1 MNTSTSIKTTPYW
14 LDTAT
19 PSGDYSETPIPKEV
33 DLAVVG
39 AGFTG
44 LSTALHA
51 ARAGLSVAVLE
62 ANTVMWGASGRNGG
76 MATNGLAIGFRSA
89 VARYGEAE
97 AKRSIDRYN
106 DAVDL
111 IEQIVVDHGLDVDF
125 ERRGKLILAAKESH
139 VPGLR
144 MTRDALERVAGH
156 RVSLLEREHLREEI
170 GSDAFH
176 AAIVEEDS
184 AALHVGKFGHEL
196 ARLAVEAG
204 ATIHERAEVTGLTR
218 VGSGTVHDLQTSRGT
233 VRAQRVVVGTSGYTG
248 KPFGWLQRRIV
259 PVGSFVTV
267 TEPLP
272 ADVAHALLPNRR
284 TASNTMNLLHY
295 FRLTPDNRLLFGG
308 RARFAL
314 SDPSSDRKSGQILVD
329 ARNAAFPQLRD
340 FATDYMWG
348 GLVDISMD
356 RMVHAGEHRGIFY
369 SMAYSGH
376 GVQMAV
382 YMGRAMAEVLAGNSD
397 ANPWRDLKN
406 PAVPGYFGNPKLHL
420 WAGGAWYG
428 LQDRLH

>member
-1 MNTSTSIKTTPYW
+1 MRTSTTMSSYW

-19 PSGDYSETPIPKEV
+19 PSGDYTETAIPPDV
-33 DLAVVG
+33 DVAVVG

-62 ANTVMWGASGRNGG
+62 ANTVLWGASGRNGG
-76 MATNGLAIGFRSA
+76 MATNGLALGFRSA

-97 AKRSIDRYN
+97 AKRYIGLYS

-111 IEQIVVDHGLDVDF
+111 IEQLVVEHALDVDF

-139 VPGLR
+139 VAGLR
-144 MTRDALERVAGH
+144 LTHEALQRVAGH
-156 RVSLLEREHLREEI
+156 RVTLLERDQLGQEI
-170 GSDAFH
+170 GSAAFH
-176 AAIVEEDS
+176 GAIAEEDS
-184 AALHVGKFGHEL
+184 AALHVGRFGHEL

-204 ATIHERAEVTGLTR
+204 ATIHERAEVTGLSR
-218 VGSGTVHDLQTSRGT
+218 IGRGTTHDLVTTRGRI
-233 VRAQRVVVGTSGYTG
+233 RAARVVVGTSGYTG
-248 KPFGWLQRRIV
+248 RPFGWLRRRVV

-272 ADVAHALLPNRR
+272 RGLAAELLPKRR
-284 TASNTMNLLHY
+284 TASDTLNLLHY
-295 FRLTPDNRLLFGG
+295 FRLTPDDRLLFGG

-314 SDPSSDRKSGQILVD
+314 SDPSSDRRSGEILVS
-329 ARNAAFPQLRD
+329 ARNAVFPQLRD
-340 FATDYMWG
+340 VRTDYMWG

-356 RMVHAGEHRGIFY
+356 RMVHAGEHRGLFS

-376 GVQMAV
+376 GVQMAT
-382 YMGRAMAEVLAGNSD
+382 YMGKVMAEVIAGDAD
-397 ANPWRDLKN
+397 ANPWRGLSN
-406 PAVPGYFGNPKLHL
+406 PPVPGLVGDPRLHL
-420 WAGGAWYG
+420 LAGGAWYG